1 MVDMD
6 MRLFILGAL
15 LFVSIFLNNAHSKN
29 IYLKAELPIY
39 KKYDGINKKDSK
51 DNKISNISDSYGFGL
66 GYNFSNYVETE
77 LIFNQMKYFIY
88 TSTYDVGNV
97 HHKHVHRVPPPTYEL
112 PDKLVPFFS
121 DKKGSE
127 KGLCPCGVMSP
138 TEAEADTS
146 RVFRR
151 SEFLKSKGK
160 SEEIELSSSHPALKN
175 VNSTIIQM
183 KLQALIASVK
193 FKAHNEGR
201 VIPFLS
207 LGAGVSHMKINQN
220 ESTLNKSGINDV
232 PTLKNKTSFAYRV
245 GVGTKIKISS
255 KVALELSAR
264 YFDYGKYKLSNDVSK
279 KITGHDFS
287 VGIVLGF

>member
-1 MVDMD
+1 
-6 MRLFILGAL
+6 MRFFILGML
-15 LFVSIFLNNAHSKN
+15 LFVSIFTNNVHSKN

-51 DNKISNISDSYGFGL
+51 DHKLSNISDSYGFGF

-88 TSTYDVGNV
+88 TESYTIGSVMHKQIHKINYDC
-97 HHKHVHRVPPPTYEL
+97 KL
-112 PDKLVPFFS
+112 ADKVTPFKSF
-121 DKKGSE
+121 
-127 KGLCPCGVMSP
+127 CPCGKMSA
-138 TEAEADTS
+138 TEASADTS
-146 RVFRR
+146 RIFKK
-151 SEFLKSKGK
+151 SEFLDSKTH
-160 SEEIELSSSHPALKN
+160 SDVINLSSSHPALKN
-175 VNSTIIQM
+175 VNSSIIQM

-193 FKAHNEGR
+193 LKAHNGGR

-207 LGAGVSHMKINQN
+207 LGAGISHMKINQN
-220 ESTLNKSGINDV
+220 KSELNEYGIRDAPKLN
-232 PTLKNKTSFAYRV
+232 NKTSFAYRV

-264 YFDYGKYKLSNDVSK
+264 YFNYGKYKLSNNVSK

-287 VGIVLGF
+287 AGIILGF

>member
-1 MVDMD
+1 MD
-6 MRLFILGAL
+6 IRLSILSAL
-15 LFVSIFLNNAHSKN
+15 LLVSISINNVYSKN

-39 KKYDGINKKDSK
+39 KKYDGINKKDAK
-51 DNKISNISDSYGFGL
+51 DHKLSSISDSYGFGL

-97 HHKHVHRVPPPTYEL
+97 HHKHTHIIPPPTYKL
-112 PDKLVPFFS
+112 PDKLVPYFS
-121 DKKGSE
+121 DKRGHE

-146 RVFRR
+146 KVFGK
-151 SEFLKSKGK
+151 SEFLKSTGK
-160 SEEIELSSSHPALKN
+160 SEEIELNSSHPALKN
-175 VNSTIIQM
+175 VNSSIIQM

-207 LGAGVSHMKINQN
+207 LGAGVSHMKINHTASKLD
-220 ESTLNKSGINDV
+220 ESGMNDV

-264 YFDYGKYKLSNDVSK
+264 YFNYGKYKLSNDVSK

-287 VGIVLGF
+287 AGIILGF